1 MIEPRTLEKLEA
13 IDERTW
19 RLIYK
24 QLLLYSNFKLN
35 KAGFEV
41 RTEKDSVD
49 AEHFVADAVEKLF
62 DGTRRWDFE
71 QHPDVTIHL
80 KLIIKSLI
88 SNHFKSSKRSVVKAG
103 GDADNITN
111 AQDNLDD
118 SINDELLSDDSRTIE
133 STENVLIDDEDWKRI
148 ETAFGEFKDDYAI
161 FSEWL
166 EGSPPR
172 VIAESFEIPINEIN
186 NAIKR
191 GKRIVKT
198 LFNKQS

>member
-13 IDERTW
+13 IDERSW

-24 QLLLYSNFKLN
+24 QLVLYSNFKLN

-62 DGTRRWDFE
+62 DGTRKWDFE
-71 QHPDVTIHL
+71 QYPDVTIHL

-103 GDADNITN
+103 GDADNIIN
-111 AQDNLDD
+111 AQDSFDD
-118 SINDELLSDDSRTIE
+118 PINDELLSDDSRT
-133 STENVLIDDEDWKRI
+133 TETEEVLIDDEDWKRI

-172 VIAESFEIPINEIN
+172 VIAESFEISVSDIN
-186 NAIKR
+186 NAIKK